1 VDEGGELHLGSIQE
15 NAVGSV
21 SVPRLALT
29 GGYADAARHGWLRP
43 LLVALG
49 TTFGVTALSYLL
61 PENYAATGVG
71 LAFLGATYFFALRRD
86 DPHDA
91 RHYGLALG
99 GLLEPEPLAFRR
111 LLREGTRALLWA
123 VAIALVVLP
132 PFWIGY
138 LLWWK
143 PPGPFLPIPPRLP
156 VDDEL
161 ARLLAAVLPGGIGG
175 AIAAYAHHVLGQ
187 VLVIGLPEEAFYR
200 GYLQTAFDDVWRP
213 RWRVLGALVGPGLL
227 VTSALFA
234 LGHVLTK
241 VDPNR
246 LAVFFPSLLFGW
258 LRARTGGVGAPIAL
272 HALCNLFASFLGRSY
287 GFGEQ

>member
-1 VDEGGELHLGSIQE
+1 VDEGGEQHLGSTPEKAASTQVRGPDLSE
-15 NAVGSV
+15 GLPDA
-21 SVPRLALT
+21 PRQ
-29 GGYADAARHGWLRP
+29 GWVKP

-49 TTFGVTALSYLL
+49 TTVGVTALSYLL

-71 LAFLGATYFFALRRD
+71 LAFLAATYFFALRRD
-86 DPHDA
+86 DPSDPK
-91 RHYGLALG
+91 HYGLALG
-99 GLLEPEPLAFRR
+99 GLLEPEPLRGGR
-111 LLREGTRALLWA
+111 LLRDGGRALLWA
-123 VAIALVVLP
+123 LGIGLIVLP

-143 PPGPFLPIPPRLP
+143 PPGPFLPVPPQLP

-161 ARLLAAVLPGGIGG
+161 ARVLVAVFPKGAGA
-175 AIAAYAHHVLGQ
+175 AIAAYVHHVLGQ
-187 VLVIGLPEEAFYR
+187 LLVIGLPEEAFYR

-213 RWRVLGALVGPGLL
+213 RWRVLGALIGPGLL
-227 VTSALFA
+227 VTSVLFA

-258 LRARTGGVGAPIAL
+258 LRARTGGIGAPIAL

-287 GFGEQ
+287 GFGDQ

>member
-1 VDEGGELHLGSIQE
+1 LS
-15 NAVGSV
+15 
-21 SVPRLALT
+21 
-29 GGYADAARHGWLRP
+29 DAARQGLLKP
-43 LLVALG
+43 LVVALG
-49 TTFGVTALSYLL
+49 TTVGVTALSYLL

-71 LAFLGATYFFALRRD
+71 LAFLAATYFFALRRD
-86 DPHDA
+86 DPRDPK
-91 RHYGLALG
+91 HYGLALG
-99 GLLEPEPLAFRR
+99 GLLEPEPLSPRR
-111 LLREGTRALLWA
+111 LFRDGGRALLWA
-123 VAIALVVLP
+123 LGIGLIVLP

-143 PPGPFLPIPPRLP
+143 PPGPFMPVPPQLP

-161 ARLLAAVLPGGIGG
+161 ARLLVAVFPRGTGA
-175 AIAAYAHHVLGQ
+175 AIAAYVHHVLGQ
-187 VLVIGLPEEAFYR
+187 LLVIGLPEEAFYR
-200 GYLQTAFDDVWRP
+200 GYLQTTFDDVWRP
-213 RWRVLGALVGPGLL
+213 RWRVLGALIGPGLL

-258 LRARTGGVGAPIAL
+258 LRARTGGIGAPLAL

>member
-1 VDEGGELHLGSIQE
+1 MGGELPRGFTPE
-15 NAVGSV
+15 NAIGSV
-21 SVPRLALT
+21 CVRGLRLSA
-29 GGYADAARHGWLRP
+29 ASPDAARQAWLKP
-43 LLVALG
+43 FLVALA
-49 TTFGVTALSYLL
+49 TTAGVTALSYLL

-71 LAFLGATYFFALRRD
+71 LAFLVATYVFALRRE

-91 RHYGLALG
+91 KHYGLALG
-99 GLLEPEPLAFRR
+99 GLLEPDPIDPRR
-111 LLREGTRALLWA
+111 LLREGGRALLWA
-123 VAIALVVLP
+123 VGIALIVLP

-138 LLWWK
+138 MLWWK
-143 PPGPFLPIPPRLP
+143 PPGPFMPVPPQLP

-161 ARLLAAVLPGGIGG
+161 ARLLAQVLPAGIGIP
-175 AIAAYAHHVLGQ
+175 IAAYAHHVLGQ
-187 VLVIGLPEEAFYR
+187 LLVIGLPEEAFYR

-213 RWRVLGALVGPGLL
+213 RWRVLGAVIGPGLL

-258 LRARTGGVGAPIAL
+258 LRARTGGVGASIAL

-287 GFGEQ
+287 GFGE

>member
-1 VDEGGELHLGSIQE
+1 VDEGGEQHLGFTLE
-15 NAVGSV
+15 NAAASRWAWG
-21 SVPRLALT
+21 PALT
-29 GGYADAARHGWLRP
+29 DAPRQALLKP

-49 TTFGVTALSYLL
+49 TTAGVTALSYLL

-71 LAFLGATYFFALRRD
+71 LAFLVATYFFALRRD
-86 DPHDA
+86 HPRDPK
-91 RHYGLALG
+91 HYGLALG
-99 GLLEPEPLAFRR
+99 GLLESEPLSPRR
-111 LLREGTRALLWA
+111 LLWDGGRALLWA
-123 VAIALVVLP
+123 LGIGLIVLP

-143 PPGPFLPIPPRLP
+143 PPGPFMPMPPQLP

-161 ARLLAAVLPGGIGG
+161 ARLLVAVFPKGTGA
-175 AIAAYAHHVLGQ
+175 AIAAYMHHVLGQ
-187 VLVIGLPEEAFYR
+187 LLVIGLPEEAFYR
-200 GYLQTAFDDVWRP
+200 GYLQTTFDDVWRP
-213 RWRVLGALVGPGLL
+213 RWRVLGALIGPGLL
-227 VTSALFA
+227 LTSALFA

-258 LRARTGGVGAPIAL
+258 LRARTGGIGAPIAF